1 MGAHSPAT
9 KNRNIWTWFENEW
22 HEGNTPIMGSAD
34 HGTWLGTMVFDGAR
48 YFNGVAPDLE
58 LHCARANK
66 SINSLGMN
74 PVMSTAAMVELANEG
89 IKKFDKDAAIYIRP
103 MAWSKEG
110 GPGIVV
116 ADPDTTTF
124 AMCLEEF
131 AMPPSTHTT
140 TLTTT
145 QFIRPTLASATVD
158 AKAACLYPNNARM
171 IREAESKGFNNAICC
186 DNVGNVAETALA
198 NIFMVKNGEYFTP
211 IPNGTFLNGITRQR
225 IIKLLRDNGE
235 KVWETSLQLDDF
247 RVADEIFLT
256 GNYSKVT
263 PATKFE
269 ARKYEHGPKTK
280 LARQLY
286 WDWATAN

>member
-1 MGAHSPAT
+1 MGTHNSAF
-9 KNRNIWTWFENEW
+9 KNRNIWTWFEGEW
-22 HEGNTPIMGSAD
+22 HEGNIPIMGSAD

-48 YFNGVAPDLE
+48 YFNGAAPDLE

-66 SINSLGMN
+66 SITALGMN
-74 PVMSTAAMVELANEG
+74 TVISTQAMVKLANEG

-103 MAWSKEG
+103 MAWSLEG

-116 ADPDTTTF
+116 ADPTTTAF

-131 AMPPSTHTT
+131 AMPNAASTT

-171 IREAESKGFNNAICC
+171 IREAESKGFANAICC
-186 DNVGNVAETALA
+186 DALGNVAETALA

-225 IIKLLRDNGE
+225 IMKLLRDNGE
-235 KVWETSLQLDDF
+235 KVWETTLRLDDF

-256 GNYSKVT
+256 GNYSKVM

-269 ARKYEHGPKTK
+269 GREYEHGPKTK
-280 LARQLY
+280 LARELY
-286 WDWATAN
+286 WTWAKA